1 MTRVEKFRRY
11 REEIANMKV
20 EDFSEKKLTAKK
32 VSKIRES
39 KSLTYHDIAD
49 VYQLD
54 ESKHSSLGFRLSK
67 DQILYLVVAF
77 ATITLLVVFLILT
90 K

>member
-32 VSKIRES
+32 VSEIRES

-54 ESKHSSLGFRLSK
+54 ESKRNSLGFRLSK
-67 DQILYLVVAF
+67 DQILYLVVAL
-77 ATITLLVVFLILT
+77 ATITLLVVLLILT